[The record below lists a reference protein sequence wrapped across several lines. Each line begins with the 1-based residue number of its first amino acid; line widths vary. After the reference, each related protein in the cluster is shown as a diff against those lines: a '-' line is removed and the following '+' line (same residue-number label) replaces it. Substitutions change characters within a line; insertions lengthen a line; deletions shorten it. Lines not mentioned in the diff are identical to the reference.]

1 MTNLVSILKSRDNTA
16 NQGPYSQSYS
26 FSIVVMDLRV
36 GPQRKLRTDEL
47 MLSNCGAR
55 EDF

>member
-36 GPQRKLRTDEL
+36 GPQRKLNTEEL
-47 MLSNCGAR
+47 MLSNCGAK
-55 EDF
+55 DF

>member
-36 GPQRKLRTDEL
+36 GPQRKLRTEEL